1 MKTKYI
7 RKFWRAG
14 IYSLLGIF
22 LGAVL
27 CVFLLLNDYSGK
39 DYIIFLF
46 FPLAYILVSI
56 PGEIMGISE
65 SSSVATMLFLIIIF
79 IQWPSYGFIIGL
91 KKSRKTQFYIC
102 WTIAGI
108 HLIAAIIIIATV
120 VYNLVRPLF
129 FG

>member
-91 KKSRKTQFYIC
+91 PRRGKERIYVCLAIC
-102 WTIAGI
+102 IV
-108 HLIAAIIIIATV
+108 HLLAVGYACL
-120 VYNLVRPLF
+120 YEF
-129 FG
+129 